1 MSPDLDAGSARPDAR
16 QRHAYPP
23 AELDCRMESV
33 CETCAYFRTGSE
45 FVPVLLRQ
53 RDHARK
59 HGQNERADLFEDL
72 VNRVS
77 EASGRDARCYPALVT
92 CRDIYLCPVIRVIA
106 THNDGV
112 IDGQQ
117 EWPLVVPQSQ

>member
-1 MSPDLDAGSARPDAR
+1 
-16 QRHAYPP
+16 
-23 AELDCRMESV
+23 MESV

-59 HGQNERADLFEDL
+59 HGQNKRADLFEDL

-77 EASGRDARCYPALVT
+77 EASGRDARCYPALV
-92 CRDIYLCPVIRVIA
+92 YLPGYLPPARSFASSRLTTI
-106 THNDGV
+106 GV

-117 EWPLVVPQSQ
+117 EWPLVVPQSP